1 MKSKWLSE
9 LKKIGFL
16 RLGLLAVAAII
27 LIICSLPQNQ
37 LSNLSTVLAMLSIM
51 MHLSNLN
58 QAGTYS
64 NQAQSM
70 GSSLDT
76 DGDTSLFSYEHE
88 LEKRL
93 EQILGGM
100 EGITS
105 VDVMITLSATSEK
118 VLEKSIQLEENKQEI
133 EKGSGESLEKSVTSS
148 LSKKNEAL
156 LTGNTSGSMPYIIK
170 EMSPSI
176 QGVVVAARGNITQ
189 TKIRE
194 ISEAVQALFGI
205 EAHKIKVIE
214 KKSQAEEAK

>member
-37 LSNLSTVLAMLSIM
+37 LSNL
-51 MHLSNLN
+51 
-58 QAGTYS
+58 

-156 LTGNTSGSMPYIIK
+156 LTGNTSGSMPYIVK

>member
-37 LSNLSTVLAMLSIM
+37 S
-51 MHLSNLN
+51 SNLN
-58 QAGTYS
+58 QT
-64 NQAQSM
+64 QSV

-148 LSKKNEAL
+148 LNKKNEAL
-156 LTGNTSGSMPYIIK
+156 LTENTSGSMPYIIK

-176 QGVVVAARGNITQ
+176 QGVVVAAKGNITQ
-189 TKIRE
+189 TKIRD

>member
-37 LSNLSTVLAMLSIM
+37 S
-51 MHLSNLN
+51 SNLN
-58 QAGTYS
+58 QT
-64 NQAQSM
+64 QSV

-93 EQILGGM
+93 EHILGGM

-148 LSKKNEAL
+148 LNKKNEAL

>member
-37 LSNLSTVLAMLSIM
+37 S
-51 MHLSNLN
+51 SNLN
-58 QAGTYS
+58 QA
-64 NQAQSM
+64 QSV

-148 LSKKNEAL
+148 LNKKNEAL

>member
-16 RLGLLAVAAII
+16 RLGLLAIAAII

-37 LSNLSTVLAMLSIM
+37 LSNL
-51 MHLSNLN
+51 
-58 QAGTYS
+58 

-88 LEKRL
+88 IEKRL

>member
-37 LSNLSTVLAMLSIM
+37 LSNL
-51 MHLSNLN
+51 N

-64 NQAQSM
+64 NQTQSM

-118 VLEKSIQLEENKQEI
+118 VLENKQEI

>member
-37 LSNLSTVLAMLSIM
+37 LSNL
-51 MHLSNLN
+51 N
-58 QAGTYS
+58 QT
-64 NQAQSM
+64 QSM

-133 EKGSGESLEKSVTSS
+133 EKGSGESLEKSVTRS

-214 KKSQAEEAK
+214 KKSQAQEAK

>member
-1 MKSKWLSE
+1 MSESKKHIERRRRVLESIA
-9 LKKIGFL
+9 KRANIDDKVI
-16 RLGLLAVAAII
+16 AAMNRV
-27 LIICSLPQNQ
+27 PRQ
-37 LSNLSTVLAMLSIM
+37 LFI
-51 MHLSNLN
+51 
-58 QAGTYS
+58 
-64 NQAQSM
+64 
-70 GSSLDT
+70 
-76 DGDTSLFSYEHE
+76 
-88 LEKRL
+88 EKRL

-176 QGVVVAARGNITQ
+176 QGVVVAAQGNITQ

>member
-37 LSNLSTVLAMLSIM
+37 S
-51 MHLSNLN
+51 SNLN
-58 QAGTYS
+58 QT
-64 NQAQSM
+64 QSV

-133 EKGSGESLEKSVTSS
+133 EKGTGESLEKSVTSS
-148 LSKKNEAL
+148 LNKKNEAL

-176 QGVVVAARGNITQ
+176 QGVVVAAKGNITQ
-189 TKIRE
+189 TKIRD

>member
-1 MKSKWLSE
+1 MKNKYIIKLYHYY
-9 LKKIGFL
+9 LRKKYDNDKI
-16 RLGLLAVAAII
+16 V
-27 LIICSLPQNQ
+27 
-37 LSNLSTVLAMLSIM
+37 
-51 MHLSNLN
+51 
-58 QAGTYS
+58 
-64 NQAQSM
+64 
-70 GSSLDT
+70 
-76 DGDTSLFSYEHE
+76 
-88 LEKRL
+88 
-93 EQILGGM
+93 
-100 EGITS
+100 GIKE
-105 VDVMITLSATSEK
+105 SEK

>member
-37 LSNLSTVLAMLSIM
+37 LSS
-51 MHLSNLN
+51 LN

-64 NQAQSM
+64 NQTQSI

-76 DGDTSLFSYEHE
+76 DSDTSLFSYEHE

-118 VLEKSIQLEENKQEI
+118 VLEKSIQLEEI

-176 QGVVVAARGNITQ
+176 QGVVVAAQGNITQ

>member
-37 LSNLSTVLAMLSIM
+37 S
-51 MHLSNLN
+51 SNLN
-58 QAGTYS
+58 QT
-64 NQAQSM
+64 QSV

-93 EQILGGM
+93 VQILGGM
-100 EGITS
+100 EGFTS

-133 EKGSGESLEKSVTSS
+133 EKGSGESQEKSVTSS
-148 LSKKNEAL
+148 LNKKNEAL

-176 QGVVVAARGNITQ
+176 QGVVVAAKGNITQ
-189 TKIRE
+189 TKIRD

>member
-37 LSNLSTVLAMLSIM
+37 LSNL
-51 MHLSNLN
+51 
-58 QAGTYS
+58 

-93 EQILGGM
+93 EQILGEM

-148 LSKKNEAL
+148 LNKKNEAL

>member
-37 LSNLSTVLAMLSIM
+37 LSNL
-51 MHLSNLN
+51 
-58 QAGTYS
+58 
-64 NQAQSM
+64 NQAQSV

-133 EKGSGESLEKSVTSS
+133 EKGSGELLEKSVTSS

>member
-37 LSNLSTVLAMLSIM
+37 LSNL
-51 MHLSNLN
+51 
-58 QAGTYS
+58 

-88 LEKRL
+88 LDKRW

-118 VLEKSIQLEENKQEI
+118 VLEKSIQLEENKQET

>member
-16 RLGLLAVAAII
+16 RLGLLADAAII

-37 LSNLSTVLAMLSIM
+37 S
-51 MHLSNLN
+51 SNLN
-58 QAGTYS
+58 QT
-64 NQAQSM
+64 QSV

>member
-37 LSNLSTVLAMLSIM
+37 LSNL
-51 MHLSNLN
+51 N

-70 GSSLDT
+70 GSSL
-76 DGDTSLFSYEHE
+76 DTSLFSYEHE

-105 VDVMITLSATSEK
+105 VDVMSTLSATSEK

>member
-37 LSNLSTVLAMLSIM
+37 S
-51 MHLSNLN
+51 SNLN
-58 QAGTYS
+58 QA
-64 NQAQSM
+64 QSV

-148 LSKKNEAL
+148 LNKKNEAL

-176 QGVVVAARGNITQ
+176 QGVVVAAKGNITQ

>member
-37 LSNLSTVLAMLSIM
+37 S
-51 MHLSNLN
+51 SNLN
-58 QAGTYS
+58 QT
-64 NQAQSM
+64 QSV

-148 LSKKNEAL
+148 LNKKNEAL

-176 QGVVVAARGNITQ
+176 QGVVVAAKGNITQ
-189 TKIRE
+189 TKIRD

-205 EAHKIKVIE
+205 EAHKIKVIA

>member
-37 LSNLSTVLAMLSIM
+37 S
-51 MHLSNLN
+51 SNLN
-58 QAGTYS
+58 QT
-64 NQAQSM
+64 QSM

-76 DGDTSLFSYEHE
+76 AGDTSLFSYEHE

>member
-27 LIICSLPQNQ
+27 LIICSPPQNQ
-37 LSNLSTVLAMLSIM
+37 LSNL
-51 MHLSNLN
+51 
-58 QAGTYS
+58 

>member
-27 LIICSLPQNQ
+27 LIIYSLPQNQ
-37 LSNLSTVLAMLSIM
+37 LSNL
-51 MHLSNLN
+51 
-58 QAGTYS
+58 

>member
-37 LSNLSTVLAMLSIM
+37 S
-51 MHLSNLN
+51 SNLN
-58 QAGTYS
+58 QT
-64 NQAQSM
+64 QSI

-176 QGVVVAARGNITQ
+176 QGVVVAAQGNITQ

>member
-37 LSNLSTVLAMLSIM
+37 LSNL
-51 MHLSNLN
+51 
-58 QAGTYS
+58 

-214 KKSQAEEAK
+214 KKSQAEVAK

>member
-27 LIICSLPQNQ
+27 LIIFSLPQNQ
-37 LSNLSTVLAMLSIM
+37 
-51 MHLSNLN
+51 LSNLN

-64 NQAQSM
+64 NQTQSM

-105 VDVMITLSATSEK
+105 VDVMITLSATS
-118 VLEKSIQLEENKQEI
+118 S
-133 EKGSGESLEKSVTSS
+133 
-148 LSKKNEAL
+148 
-156 LTGNTSGSMPYIIK
+156 
-170 EMSPSI
+170 
-176 QGVVVAARGNITQ
+176 R
-189 TKIRE
+189 R
-194 ISEAVQALFGI
+194 
-205 EAHKIKVIE
+205 
-214 KKSQAEEAK
+214 

>member
-37 LSNLSTVLAMLSIM
+37 
-51 MHLSNLN
+51 LSNLN

-105 VDVMITLSATSEK
+105 VDMITLSATSEK

>member
-37 LSNLSTVLAMLSIM
+37 S
-51 MHLSNLN
+51 SNLN
-58 QAGTYS
+58 QT
-64 NQAQSM
+64 QSV

-133 EKGSGESLEKSVTSS
+133 EKESGESLEKSVTSS

>member
-37 LSNLSTVLAMLSIM
+37 S
-51 MHLSNLN
+51 SNLN
-58 QAGTYS
+58 QA
-64 NQAQSM
+64 QSV

-148 LSKKNEAL
+148 LNKKNEAL

-176 QGVVVAARGNITQ
+176 QGVVVAAKGNITQ
-189 TKIRE
+189 TKIRD

>member
-37 LSNLSTVLAMLSIM
+37 LSNL
-51 MHLSNLN
+51 N
-58 QAGTYS
+58 QT
-64 NQAQSM
+64 QSV

-93 EQILGGM
+93 EQILGEM

-148 LSKKNEAL
+148 LNKKNEAL

>member
-37 LSNLSTVLAMLSIM
+37 S
-51 MHLSNLN
+51 SNLN
-58 QAGTYS
+58 QA
-64 NQAQSM
+64 QSI

-176 QGVVVAARGNITQ
+176 QGVVVAAQGNITQ

>member
-27 LIICSLPQNQ
+27 LITCSLPQNQ
-37 LSNLSTVLAMLSIM
+37 S
-51 MHLSNLN
+51 SNLN
-58 QAGTYS
+58 QT
-64 NQAQSM
+64 QSV

>member
-37 LSNLSTVLAMLSIM
+37 S
-51 MHLSNLN
+51 SNLN
-58 QAGTYS
+58 QT
-64 NQAQSM
+64 QSV

-148 LSKKNEAL
+148 LNKKNEAL

-176 QGVVVAARGNITQ
+176 QGVVGAAKGNITQ
-189 TKIRE
+189 TKIRD
-194 ISEAVQALFGI
+194 ISEAVQALIGI

>member
-37 LSNLSTVLAMLSIM
+37 S
-51 MHLSNLN
+51 SNLN
-58 QAGTYS
+58 QT
-64 NQAQSM
+64 QSV

-133 EKGSGESLEKSVTSS
+133 EKGSGESLEKSVTGS
-148 LSKKNEAL
+148 LNKKNEAL

-176 QGVVVAARGNITQ
+176 QGVVVAAKGNITQ
-189 TKIRE
+189 TKIRD

>member
-27 LIICSLPQNQ
+27 LKNPPVPFHINQ
-37 LSNLSTVLAMLSIM
+37 
-51 MHLSNLN
+51 LSNLN

-93 EQILGGM
+93 EQILGR
-100 EGITS
+100 TAS
-105 VDVMITLSATSEK
+105 ASHLS
-118 VLEKSIQLEENKQEI
+118 
-133 EKGSGESLEKSVTSS
+133 
-148 LSKKNEAL
+148 
-156 LTGNTSGSMPYIIK
+156 M
-170 EMSPSI
+170 
-176 QGVVVAARGNITQ
+176 
-189 TKIRE
+189 
-194 ISEAVQALFGI
+194 
-205 EAHKIKVIE
+205 
-214 KKSQAEEAK
+214 

>member
-37 LSNLSTVLAMLSIM
+37 LSNL
-51 MHLSNLN
+51 
-58 QAGTYS
+58 

-176 QGVVVAARGNITQ
+176 QGVVVAAKGNITQ

>member
-1 MKSKWLSE
+1 MKNKYIIKLYHYY
-9 LKKIGFL
+9 LKKKYDNDKI
-16 RLGLLAVAAII
+16 V
-27 LIICSLPQNQ
+27 
-37 LSNLSTVLAMLSIM
+37 
-51 MHLSNLN
+51 
-58 QAGTYS
+58 
-64 NQAQSM
+64 
-70 GSSLDT
+70 
-76 DGDTSLFSYEHE
+76 
-88 LEKRL
+88 
-93 EQILGGM
+93 
-100 EGITS
+100 GIKE
-105 VDVMITLSATSEK
+105 SEK

>member
-37 LSNLSTVLAMLSIM
+37 S
-51 MHLSNLN
+51 SNLN
-58 QAGTYS
+58 QT
-64 NQAQSM
+64 QSV

-148 LSKKNEAL
+148 LNKKNEAL

-176 QGVVVAARGNITQ
+176 QGVVVAAKGNITQ
-189 TKIRE
+189 TKIRD